1 MTHHST
7 PAPFTIAIPDAALD
21 DLVRRLRST
30 RWADDF
36 DNQDWSFGV
45 ERDWLMGMADYWA
58 SDFDWRAQ
66 EAAMNRYPQFKVL
79 INDVPVHFMHIRGK
93 GPNPTPIVLTHG
105 WPWTFWDY
113 RHVLEPLTDPA
124 AHGGDPACSF
134 DVVIPSLPGFGFS
147 APLRSGG
154 FDAARIAVI
163 WDRLM
168 YHVLGYERYGA
179 AGGDV
184 GAAVTGELA
193 AAFPDHLI
201 AILLT
206 MPALP
211 GVDPFDVPQDMWAE
225 DERWMRDRTLS
236 MLPKLTHVAVHDHI
250 PQTLAYALNDSPI
263 GLAAWIWQRR
273 RDWSDC
279 PGDLADYYG
288 KDFLCTLASIY
299 WLTNTIGTSMRW
311 YRDWSDGRR
320 RPQAETPPQITVPT
334 GIVVSPKEVVMMP
347 RKLAAER
354 CNLQRWSVL
363 DGGGHFAA
371 AERPADVVN
380 ELRALFGE
388 LSRRD
393 T

>member
-1 MTHHST
+1 
-7 PAPFTIAIPDAALD
+7 
-21 DLVRRLRST
+21 
-30 RWADDF
+30 
-36 DNQDWSFGV
+36 
-45 ERDWLMGMADYWA
+45 
-58 SDFDWRAQ
+58 
-66 EAAMNRYPQFKVL
+66 
-79 INDVPVHFMHIRGK
+79 
-93 GPNPTPIVLTHG
+93 
-105 WPWTFWDY
+105 
-113 RHVLEPLTDPA
+113 
-124 AHGGDPACSF
+124 
-134 DVVIPSLPGFGFS
+134 
-147 APLRSGG
+147 
-154 FDAARIAVI
+154 
-163 WDRLM
+163 
-168 YHVLGYERYGA
+168 
-179 AGGDV
+179 
-184 GAAVTGELA
+184 
-193 AAFPDHLI
+193 
-201 AILLT
+201 
-206 MPALP
+206 
-211 GVDPFDVPQDMWAE
+211 
-225 DERWMRDRTLS
+225 

-320 RPQAETPPQITVPT
+320 RPQAKTPPQLTVPT